1 MCPTV
6 VAGPRSPI
14 SSPGRCRSCSSPL
27 SHRSSTSGMVGC
39 AHLQSPPR
47 RAQSCCRTS
56 RPWISSCRAMR
67 RAAGSASARQRLRRP
82 RSSKSSTRRSTR
94 ASPIP
99 KSRRGWPTSEA
110 RRLWARPPISASSS
124 PTTPRSGARSCERQ
138 TSSQTDH
145 RHSITSV
152 PRMRPDDRCGSQL
165 EGVGMPLLDVYGRTD
180 ELDAKSID
188 TIATRLEA
196 RRGSAK
202 YMGMLQ
208 EYLEAIDLAAAQSVL
223 VLGCATGVEVREV
236 VRRPDFRGRVTG
248 IDISADLV
256 ERGKSL
262 AEQKGFSG
270 SIEWLVGDAQ
280 ELRLSDGVFDLVLAH
295 TLVSHVPD
303 PKRVVQEA
311 ARVVRPGGTVVIFD
325 GDYAT
330 LTFGVDRE
338 MDEKIISGNI
348 ANPRVMRAMPQLL
361 REVGLKL
368 VDSRGWML
376 TEIGRAD
383 FFLGSLQS
391 YPVLLP
397 KAGVAT
403 PEEVQAFVDRQLR
416 ASEEGTFFAGYNFYA
431 MIAERPVQ

>member
-1 MCPTV
+1 MT
-6 VAGPRSPI
+6 A
-14 SSPGRCRSCSSPL
+14 
-27 SHRSSTSGMVGC
+27 VG
-39 AHLQSPPR
+39 HNWR
-47 RAQSCCRTS
+47 
-56 RPWISSCRAMR
+56 
-67 RAAGSASARQRLRRP
+67 
-82 RSSKSSTRRSTR
+82 
-94 ASPIP
+94 
-99 KSRRGWPTSEA
+99 E
-110 RRLWARPPISASSS
+110 
-124 PTTPRSGARSCERQ
+124 
-138 TSSQTDH
+138 
-145 RHSITSV
+145 SV
-152 PRMRPDDRCGSQL
+152 
-165 EGVGMPLLDVYGRTD
+165 MPLLDVYGRTQ

-223 VLGCATGVEVREV
+223 VLGCGTGVEVREV
-236 VRRPDFRGRVTG
+236 VRRPDFRGRVTA

-325 GDYAT
+325 GDYTT

-348 ANPRVMRAMPQLL
+348 ANPRIMRAMSQLL
-361 REVGLKL
+361 CEVGLKL

-403 PEEVQAFVDRQLR
+403 PEEVQAFVGRQLR
-416 ASEEGTFFAGYNFYA
+416 ASEDGTFFAGYNFYA
-431 MIAERPVQ
+431 MIAERPSQ

>member
-1 MCPTV
+1 M
-6 VAGPRSPI
+6 
-14 SSPGRCRSCSSPL
+14 
-27 SHRSSTSGMVGC
+27 
-39 AHLQSPPR
+39 
-47 RAQSCCRTS
+47 
-56 RPWISSCRAMR
+56 
-67 RAAGSASARQRLRRP
+67 
-82 RSSKSSTRRSTR
+82 
-94 ASPIP
+94 
-99 KSRRGWPTSEA
+99 
-110 RRLWARPPISASSS
+110 
-124 PTTPRSGARSCERQ
+124 
-138 TSSQTDH
+138 
-145 RHSITSV
+145 
-152 PRMRPDDRCGSQL
+152 
-165 EGVGMPLLDVYGRTD
+165 
-180 ELDAKSID
+180 
-188 TIATRLEA
+188 
-196 RRGSAK
+196 
-202 YMGMLQ
+202 
-208 EYLEAIDLAAAQSVL
+208 
-223 VLGCATGVEVREV
+223 
-236 VRRPDFRGRVTG
+236 
-248 IDISADLV
+248 
-256 ERGKSL
+256 
-262 AEQKGFSG
+262 
-270 SIEWLVGDAQ
+270 VGDAQ

-338 MDEKIISGNI
+338 MDEKIISANI

-416 ASEEGTFFAGYNFYA
+416 ASEDGTFFAGYNFYA
-431 MIAERPVQ
+431 MIAERPSQ

>member
-1 MCPTV
+1 
-6 VAGPRSPI
+6 
-14 SSPGRCRSCSSPL
+14 
-27 SHRSSTSGMVGC
+27 
-39 AHLQSPPR
+39 
-47 RAQSCCRTS
+47 
-56 RPWISSCRAMR
+56 
-67 RAAGSASARQRLRRP
+67 
-82 RSSKSSTRRSTR
+82 
-94 ASPIP
+94 
-99 KSRRGWPTSEA
+99 
-110 RRLWARPPISASSS
+110 
-124 PTTPRSGARSCERQ
+124 
-138 TSSQTDH
+138 
-145 RHSITSV
+145 
-152 PRMRPDDRCGSQL
+152 
-165 EGVGMPLLDVYGRTD
+165 MPLLDVYGRTH

-208 EYLEAIDLAAAQSVL
+208 EYLEAIDLAAAQDVL
-223 VLGCATGVEVREV
+223 VLGCGTGVEVREV
-236 VRRPDFRGRVTG
+236 LRRPDFRGKVTA

-270 SIEWLVGDAQ
+270 GIEWLVGDAQ

-338 MDEKIISGNI
+338 MDEKIISGVI
-348 ANPRVMRAMPQLL
+348 ANPRVMRAMPRLL
-361 REVGLKL
+361 RDVGLKL

-416 ASEEGTFFAGYNFYA
+416 ASEDGTFFAGYNFYA
-431 MIAERPVQ
+431 MIAERPSQ